1 MNNNTSNNYY
11 TQPLTPK
18 SYILNPFDFIYGEPE
33 LPITDVALQEILQ
46 GVIDIDEERLDL
58 DLDYLEHLLKLDS
71 LSYIRQGAIYAEIY
85 FKGLYKKKY
94 KSFELYCKDILH
106 KSIDSVRNYIKAA
119 RVAIELIMA
128 GFEYCDLP
136 HNMSC
141 AVVLSKWTGPE
152 LIKKWQYVLSNLEGH
167 ERTAPSI
174 KRLLE
179 PPSVAKDISTI
190 VKLPFTVYTA
200 LLEVA
205 YHANMSA
212 EKVIESVI
220 VVYHKISNKAE
231 IGRLINW
238 ILDLNKLVDEY

>member
-1 MNNNTSNNYY
+1 MKDYY
-11 TQPLTPK
+11 TAPK
-18 SYILNPFDFIYGEPE
+18 NYILNPFKFIYQEPD
-33 LPITDVALQEILQ
+33 LPITDVALQEVLQ
-46 GVIDIDEERLDL
+46 GVIDIDEERLDTR
-58 DLDYLEHLLKLDS
+58 LDYLEDLLKMDS
-71 LSYIRQGAIYAEIY
+71 LSYIRQGAIYAEIF

-94 KSFELYCKDILH
+94 KSFELYCKH
-106 KSIDSVRNYIKAA
+106 RFNKSIDSVRNYIKAS

-128 GFEYCDLP
+128 SFEYADLP
-136 HNMSC
+136 HNMTC
-141 AVVLSKWTGPE
+141 AVALSKYTGPE
-152 LIKKWQYVLSNLEGH
+152 LIEKWQYVLSNLEGH
-167 ERTAPSI
+167 ERTGPSI
-174 KRLLE
+174 SNLLD
-179 PPSVAKDISTI
+179 PPTVKEQISTI

-238 ILDLNKLVDEY
+238 ILDLNRLVDEY